1 MGFCRGQEDIPQTQ
15 IREDLGEGFDKLV
28 QYFSNEYDC
37 EVFSKVD
44 GPDARLWEIGIKG
57 QIVNLVHDDML
68 GNFFYSKNASAEPL
82 LESLASK
89 LEKRIEENR
98 D

>member
-1 MGFCRGQEDIPQTQ
+1 MMV
-15 IREDLGEGFDKLV
+15 EDLESWEGFDKLV